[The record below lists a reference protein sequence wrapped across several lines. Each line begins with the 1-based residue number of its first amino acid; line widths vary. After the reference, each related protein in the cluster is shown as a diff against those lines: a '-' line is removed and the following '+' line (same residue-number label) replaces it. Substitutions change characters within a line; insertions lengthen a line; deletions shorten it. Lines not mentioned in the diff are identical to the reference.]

1 MHGQSKREYHVLVI
15 AMKIRRISIKNF
27 RSIKELDFSPNDLCV
42 LIGQNNAGKSTVLRA
57 LNLALG
63 DTWPTERQFSDEDF
77 YNRDLNST
85 IEISVYF
92 DETTTVWR
100 NNKPCEVAGLRL
112 SCKTYKRKTGRKL
125 AGDLN
130 IDYVC
135 IDQHGT
141 TLTYPEEP
149 LQKGVKPKCAWL
161 PLRASSDIRDKVA
174 FIYVDVQRDYRRHS
188 AANRWTILRR
198 LFKDVQTK
206 LATSKDRISEI
217 DEHGGKQPI
226 ARLDAYKRRLNSA
239 FEALKSADFEKV
251 ESLLEKHAL
260 DMLGLDADKDKVRLG
275 FDPFDPENV
284 FRALQLYVREGD
296 LETAAEDVGAG
307 LQSAIVIAIFRT
319 YQELQREGAIFAIEE
334 PEVFL
339 HPHRARFFVATLR
352 NLVESGLNQVFLSTH
367 SPVFVPVD
375 RYQDIA
381 IVRKTL
387 VAGTTVT
394 QTGDLAMDTCSK
406 DYLRL
411 ITEFDS
417 QRSELFFASRV
428 LLVEGYTERI
438 VFPLVFRAL
447 GIDVN
452 REAISVVECQG
463 KTKMPLFAKIL
474 TALQIPFVVIHDD
487 DVQEI
492 NPDWTQTRQDSVR
505 HENTN
510 HRKWNAQIADA
521 VGDPSRVF
529 VLCPKFEGI
538 CGLPNR
544 EDTKLQRALDL
555 FSSAQRDAMPVE
567 IIKPAER
574 LLAL

>member
-1 MHGQSKREYHVLVI
+1 MR
-15 AMKIRRISIKNF
+15 IRQISIKNF
-27 RSIKELDFSPNDLCV
+27 RSVKALDFAPNDLCV

-63 DTWPTERQFSDEDF
+63 DIWPTERQFSDEDF
-77 YNRDLNST
+77 YNRDLNCT
-85 IEISVYF
+85 IEITVYF

-100 NNKPCEVAGLRL
+100 NKKQCEVAGLRL
-112 SCKTYKRKTGRKL
+112 SCKTYKKKTGRKL

-130 IDYVC
+130 VDYVC
-135 IDQHGT
+135 IDKNGNIV
-141 TLTYPEEP
+141 TYPDEP
-149 LQKGVKPKCAWL
+149 LQKGVKPSCAWL
-161 PLRASSDIRDKVA
+161 PLRVTSDLRDNVA

-188 AANRWTILRR
+188 ASNRWTVLRR

-206 LATSKDRISEI
+206 LTASKERISDI
-217 DEHGGKQPI
+217 DERGGTE
-226 ARLDAYKRRLNSA
+226 AVSRLDAYRRRLNRA
-239 FEALKSADFEKV
+239 FDALKSADFEKV
-251 ESLLEKHAL
+251 EVLLEKHAL
-260 DMLGLDADKDKVRLG
+260 DMLGLDSAKDQVRLG

-284 FRALQLYVREGD
+284 FRALQLYVREGS

-352 NLVESGLNQVFLSTH
+352 SLVASGNQVFLSTH
-367 SPVFVPVD
+367 SPLFVPMD

-381 IVRKTL
+381 VIRKTL
-387 VAGTTVT
+387 VEGTTVT
-394 QTGDLAMDTCSK
+394 QTGDLGIDPCNK
-406 DYLRL
+406 DFLRL

-438 VFPLVFRAL
+438 VFPLVFKAL

-452 REAISVVECQG
+452 RDAISVVECQG

-474 TALQIPFVVIHDD
+474 SALHIPFAIVHDD
-487 DVQEI
+487 DTQDI
-492 NPDWTQTRQDSVR
+492 NPDWTESRKENTRR
-505 HENTN
+505 HNTN
-510 HRKWNAQIADA
+510 HRRWNAQIAEA

-529 VLCPKFEGI
+529 VLSPTFESV
-538 CGLPNR
+538 CGLPSR
-544 EDTKLQRALDL
+544 EESKLQQALEL
-555 FSSAQRDAMPVE
+555 FSNMQKDAIPVE
-567 IIKPAER
+567 IRKPAER
-574 LLAL
+574 LLEL